1 MIAVNSVWIAI
12 DTAPRCSQHEQ
23 RRAPR
28 KCGSTLRALCRGI
41 HEPHRSKD
49 SNDAATL
56 VDAQPVFIVVE
67 NLFCVYFSVELAI
80 RFAAFR
86 YKRNCM
92 KDSWFVFD
100 SVLVAL
106 MAS

>member
-1 MIAVNSVWIAI
+1 M
-12 DTAPRCSQHEQ
+12 
-23 RRAPR
+23 
-28 KCGSTLRALCRGI
+28 
-41 HEPHRSKD
+41 
-49 SNDAATL
+49 
-56 VDAQPVFIVVE
+56 VE
-67 NLFCVYFSVELAI
+67 NLFCVYFTVELAI

-106 MAS
+106 MASWLHPFQGSRSTINLRGALLAVRLAAAC